1 MKQKRILL
9 LLFTI
14 AIWASPAAWPQSKAP
29 VPLLRSGQPVD
40 WWFVFKFNTATFNGC
55 GAVQRACLFGG
66 SVQTYKSGFGQQFA
80 VASSENA
87 QLAKGAGCAGDT
99 TSDPIGATFNQVY
112 TGHYFYVL
120 WNDQFDGSPVATLGA
135 PWGHSKGMMA
145 WDANGNGFV
154 MQVSTPSWPGSG
166 SAGHPRDGDGNTL
179 GCIADDDVLV
189 SQHFFALKLN
199 KGDVVAI
206 LKGLAN
212 ASVVTD
218 PSNSEIVNNGGPADV
233 QALVKGLGAK
243 VSTSTAATITKLS
256 TGVQLI
262 SKPSKLLVPTW
273 QLVSSLLGG
282 QSLRAATWFASPEIP
297 TTTASTPIKCWD
309 PSLKKPGAVE
319 IATTG
324 TWNGTSIGLEGVPKK
339 HGNHAKIGVTTQG
352 HLYAIFGDMNQQGT
366 LDGPNCKSSQNGRGG
381 LFYVVD
387 NKDLANSVAG
397 LLKGASAPQ

>member
-1 MKQKRILL
+1 MKQRQCLL
-9 LLFTI
+9 LWFTI
-14 AIWASPAAWPQSKAP
+14 VISTASAWAQSTAP
-29 VPLLRSGQPVD
+29 VPLLRTGQPVD
-40 WWFVFKFNTATFNGC
+40 WWFVFKFNAATFNAC
-55 GAVQRACLFGG
+55 GGPQRACLFGG
-66 SVQTYKSGFGQQFA
+66 DVQTYKSGYGQQFA

-87 QLAKGAGCAGDT
+87 KLIQGSGCAGDT

-112 TGHYFYVL
+112 SGHYFYVL

-135 PWGHSKGMMA
+135 PWGHSKGMLA
-145 WDANGNGFV
+145 WDANGNGLV

-166 SAGHPRDGDGNTL
+166 SAGHPRKGDGNTL
-179 GCIADDDVLV
+179 GCVADDDVLV

-199 KGDVVAI
+199 KSDVVTV

-218 PSNSEIVNNGGPADV
+218 PSNPEIVNTGGPADV
-233 QALVKGLGAK
+233 QALVKGLGSK
-243 VSTSTAATITKLS
+243 VSASTTATMTRLS

-282 QSLRAATWFASPEIP
+282 QSLRAATWWSHPEIP
-297 TTTASTPIKCWD
+297 TTTADTTIGCWD
-309 PSLKKPGAVE
+309 SSLRKPGAVD

-324 TWNGTSIGLEGVPKK
+324 TWNGKSIGLEGVAKK
-339 HGNHAKIGVTTQG
+339 DGNHAKIGVTTEG
-352 HLYAIFGDMNQQGT
+352 HPFAIFGDMNQQGT

-387 NKDLANSVAG
+387 NELLAKSVAA
-397 LLKGASAPQ
+397 LINGASAQP

>member
-1 MKQKRILL
+1 MKQKRSLL
-9 LLFTI
+9 LRFTI
-14 AIWASPAAWPQSKAP
+14 VVWAASAWAQSGAP

-55 GAVQRACLFGG
+55 GAAQRACLFGG
-66 SVQTYKSGFGQQFA
+66 AVQTYKSGFGQQFA

-87 QLAKGAGCAGDT
+87 KLMKGAGCAGDT

-166 SAGHPRDGDGNTL
+166 SAVHPREGDGNTL
-179 GCIADDDVLV
+179 GCVADDDVLV

-199 KGDVVAI
+199 KGDVVAV

-212 ASVVTD
+212 ASVVTG
-218 PSNSEIVNNGGPADV
+218 PSNAEIVNNGGPADV
-233 QALVKGLGAK
+233 QALVTGLGAK
-243 VSTSTAATITKLS
+243 VSVSTVATITTLS

-273 QLVSSLLGG
+273 QLVFFAAGRAITEGGDLVVPSRDSHDDGKYNNRMLGSEPQETRG
-282 QSLRAATWFASPEIP
+282 SGHRNRGHVERNADRARGSRKERRESCEDRRYHRGSPLCDFRRYESTGNARWAELREQPEWTRGTVLRGLFWASP
-297 TTTASTPIKCWD
+297 
-309 PSLKKPGAVE
+309 
-319 IATTG
+319 
-324 TWNGTSIGLEGVPKK
+324 
-339 HGNHAKIGVTTQG
+339 
-352 HLYAIFGDMNQQGT
+352 
-366 LDGPNCKSSQNGRGG
+366 
-381 LFYVVD
+381 
-387 NKDLANSVAG
+387 
-397 LLKGASAPQ
+397 